1 MSTEDGVLTT
11 TRTARTEGQE
21 FIEASRV
28 FLKDDFLPKLI
39 YCLEHMSD
47 EDIWWRPNEQSNSA
61 GNLVLHLCGNMKQ
74 WIVESIGGV
83 RFMRDRDAEFAT
95 RDPVPRIELV
105 ANIQSSVGEV
115 DEILAALP
123 EQRLLEHCANFFPN
137 AGSRPMLS
145 CPNPSLLQFL
155 RVHVQDLERAD
166 LV

>member
-1 MSTEDGVLTT
+1 MLTT

-83 RFMRDRDAEFAT
+83 RFMRDRDGEFAM
-95 RDPVPRIELV
+95 RDRVPRIELV
-105 ANIQSSVGEV
+105 ANIQSSVG
-115 DEILAALP
+115 
-123 EQRLLEHCANFFPN
+123 
-137 AGSRPMLS
+137 
-145 CPNPSLLQFL
+145 
-155 RVHVQDLERAD
+155 
-166 LV
+166 